1 VDDVPDPVNV
11 DVGFATYTSQVKAE
25 GDVLHYQR
33 QYVLKK
39 LSLSSDDYGELR
51 KLEAA
56 ITTDENSAAVL
67 KKK

>member
-1 VDDVPDPVNV
+1 
-11 DVGFATYTSQVKAE
+11 
-25 GDVLHYQR
+25 VLHYQR

-39 LSLSSDDYGELR
+39 LRLTPGDYGELR

-56 ITTDENSAAVL
+56 IATDENSAAVL